1 MNLNYSNIFLKS
13 KSVYIFYIFISLLFS
28 AKFISLYYLSFISE
42 SEFLFPSHTNS
53 SIDLHSQDITMITS
67 WARRANENLS
77 IFQLS
82 SNIYE
87 IKNSYHY
94 FSSRGLGL
102 FLTTPFLF
110 FFNNNIFEI
119 IIFFF
124 IIYSFTNIFL
134 VSKYFKS
141 KNINQYLLFSLLTV
155 IFGSKLF
162 GGVLN
167 PLHYIEFFKLGFYN
181 NSISSLYRMPNIL
194 INNIFIFI
202 YFLLLIKIYNEQF
215 KKSITL
221 VVTGILLFIITFID
235 PIIFLIFL
243 LTSFVVTTYFYFFK
257 DMMSKKLFSIIIIF
271 FSFISLSLIFHF
283 YNYLFVI
290 NDTLRHGT
298 FDANYNQINNFFWTG
313 NLWYS
318 REMFLIPVG
327 MYFFLSDKIKHDNK
341 IEIIFLICGYIFW
354 EISYYLD
361 PIFSSRITNRN
372 FEILLAAI
380 GFVIGYNFL
389 INIKSIFT
397 KNKLLLIFLILLSL
411 IYNFFLTKSFELLF
425 YYAAIMLILSL
436 VIFYRLY
443 KSSYLKIILTVTVII
458 IFCFQSLNPI
468 NLKNIKS
475 SLNKSTE
482 LDQKNFFDWVNNS
495 EYKKSKIISL
505 NFGLVL
511 NSEIHTDMF
520 VYFTQ
525 ITRMPVTMSYDNLVN
540 RINHIFYLYGFS
552 LNDLNVFLE
561 NYTTSWEIN
570 EDNFTLDKNN
580 IALLNKILFYTKFQ
594 SNYNPDIPRK
604 IILDYYKKFLNNKGI
619 ITNEFDICV
628 ITKLDQKYIKLE
640 SYMYMLL
647 EKSIPI
653 FENDFLKAYNCGN
666 LNKI

>member
-1 MNLNYSNIFLKS
+1 
-13 KSVYIFYIFISLLFS
+13 
-28 AKFISLYYLSFISE
+28 
-42 SEFLFPSHTNS
+42 
-53 SIDLHSQDITMITS
+53 
-67 WARRANENLS
+67 
-77 IFQLS
+77 
-82 SNIYE
+82 
-87 IKNSYHY
+87 
-94 FSSRGLGL
+94 
-102 FLTTPFLF
+102 
-110 FFNNNIFEI
+110 
-119 IIFFF
+119 
-124 IIYSFTNIFL
+124 
-134 VSKYFKS
+134 
-141 KNINQYLLFSLLTV
+141 
-155 IFGSKLF
+155 
-162 GGVLN
+162 
-167 PLHYIEFFKLGFYN
+167 
-181 NSISSLYRMPNIL
+181 
-194 INNIFIFI
+194 
-202 YFLLLIKIYNEQF
+202 
-215 KKSITL
+215 
-221 VVTGILLFIITFID
+221 
-235 PIIFLIFL
+235 
-243 LTSFVVTTYFYFFK
+243 
-257 DMMSKKLFSIIIIF
+257 
-271 FSFISLSLIFHF
+271 
-283 YNYLFVI
+283 
-290 NDTLRHGT
+290 
-298 FDANYNQINNFFWTG
+298 
-313 NLWYS
+313 
-318 REMFLIPVG
+318 
-327 MYFFLSDKIKHDNK
+327 
-341 IEIIFLICGYIFW
+341 
-354 EISYYLD
+354 
-361 PIFSSRITNRN
+361 
-372 FEILLAAI
+372 
-380 GFVIGYNFL
+380 
-389 INIKSIFT
+389 
-397 KNKLLLIFLILLSL
+397 
-411 IYNFFLTKSFELLF
+411 
-425 YYAAIMLILSL
+425 MLILSL

-580 IALLNKILFYTKFQ
+580 ISLLNKILFYTKFQ
-594 SNYNPDIPRK
+594 SNYDPDIPRK